1 MAVRVVP
8 GFCAA
13 LLLAL
18 ALVACGED
26 DRGGSVEE
34 SGGTSTTGTST
45 TGTSTTPA
53 PSGAAVATIQVDETE
68 FALDP
73 KNPRISKAGVVSF
86 RVKNAGTILH
96 ALEVEGP
103 GGEVKTKGIEPGKS
117 ASLRVDLSKPGSYE
131 WYCPIGDHKDR
142 GMKGR
147 IIVAGGGSGT
157 TTDDSDTS
165 TDDSDTTMDDSGKR
179 DDSGSD
185 EAGGSSGKGGDDDS
199 GKRSGGGSSGGS
211 GVY

>member
-1 MAVRVVP
+1 VPVRVVS

-13 LLLAL
+13 LILAL
-18 ALVACGED
+18 GLAACGED

-53 PSGAAVATIQVDETE
+53 PGGAAVAKLQVEETE
-68 FALDP
+68 FAIDP

-86 RVKNAGTILH
+86 RVKNVGQVLH

-103 GGEVKTKGIEPGKS
+103 NGEVETKGIEPGKS
-117 ASLRVDLSKPGSYE
+117 ASLRVDLSKPGTYE

-147 IIVAGGGSGT
+147 IVVAGGGSGT
-157 TTDDSDTS
+157 STDDSDTS
-165 TDDSDTTMDDSGKR
+165 MDDSGKGE

-185 EAGGSSGKGGDDDS
+185 DSGGSSGKGGDDDS
-199 GKRSGGGSSGGS
+199 GQRSGGGSSGGVGS
-211 GVY
+211 Y